1 MRIDR
6 PAADVDDR
14 LARRHQGL
22 QGAFDLAFMTAGR
35 RVIRA
40 HADRVWPDVRQFLR
54 RIEYILRQIDHHR
67 PGATAGRQP
76 EGFLQHAG
84 NIFGLLHQE
93 TVLHHRAGNPHHVA
107 LLEGI
112 VADKRCRHLPGED
125 HQRDRVHIGRRD
137 TGDGVRRPR
146 P

>member
-1 MRIDR
+1 MVHGHVGFIGAVHAQHPQRLRVRRRESAQPHQGGGHRQLQLFHQFAQLWFALRIDR

-22 QGAFDLAFMTAGR
+22 QGAFNLAFMAAGR

-67 PGATAGRQP
+67 PGATAGR
-76 EGFLQHAG
+76 
-84 NIFGLLHQE
+84 
-93 TVLHHRAGNPHHVA
+93 
-107 LLEGI
+107 
-112 VADKRCRHLPGED
+112 
-125 HQRDRVHIGRRD
+125 
-137 TGDGVRRPR
+137 
-146 P
+146 